1 MAMKR
6 IWVFGLLSAN
16 DRLFGSVQKVQRIAP
31 KNIGDDTKK
40 KNIGIIWADRT
51 EQVSIG
57 QIALN
62 SIV

>member
-40 KNIGIIWADRT
+40 KKYWHHMG
-51 EQVSIG
+51 
-57 QIALN
+57 
-62 SIV
+62 